1 MTWSPKPALALNPD
15 FRVEYMST
23 LVKTITETSKNLHKR
38 TRKAMW
44 SGDDKN
50 CIFNRYRK
58 YFEVEWTLT
67 SLIVQL
73 LHKYALQIWIS
84 RVYSK
89 NEILGN
95 LRFHYNK
102 VTWIGFL
109 HYLIFHCLPAAHIFW
124 KKIVGLLL
132 ALALVRKIAI
142 LFPGHEKPST
152 GRQLG
157 FIAP

>member
-1 MTWSPKPALALNPD
+1 MTLSPKPALALNPD
-15 FRVEYMST
+15 HRVEYMST
-23 LVKTITETSKNLHKR
+23 LVKTILETSKILDKR
-38 TRKAMW
+38 TCKAMW
-44 SGDDKN
+44 SGDDKY
-50 CIFNRYRK
+50 CIFNKYRK

-67 SLIVQL
+67 SLIVKL

-84 RVYSK
+84 
-89 NEILGN
+89 N
-95 LRFHYNK
+95 FHYNK

-109 HYLIFHCLPAAHIFW
+109 HYLIFHCLPAVHIFW

-132 ALALVRKIAI
+132 ALALVRKIGI